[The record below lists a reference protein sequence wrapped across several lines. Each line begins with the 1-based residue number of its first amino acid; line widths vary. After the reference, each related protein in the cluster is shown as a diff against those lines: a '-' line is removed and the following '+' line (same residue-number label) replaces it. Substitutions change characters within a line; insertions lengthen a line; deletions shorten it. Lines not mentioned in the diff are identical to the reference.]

1 MLEALGGSLSAAVG
15 IAISPVPIIATI
27 LMLLAPRA
35 RSASIGFAAG
45 WLVGIIVAVGVMG
58 ALAQSLDGGPLLGS
72 TSRVVIY
79 AVLGL
84 LLLALAWREFQ
95 HRAEGGMP
103 GWMSAVDSM
112 SVGKA
117 AALGAA
123 LSALNPKNLGLAAVA
138 GVDIGGA
145 GLSGAETFVVVL
157 VFALLAGSTVL
168 IPVIAY
174 LLVPGKMA
182 GPLDSLK
189 NWLTDN
195 NHTVMAVLLLVLG
208 VVVLG
213 KALAYAG

>member
-1 MLEALGGSLSAAVG
+1 MLQALGGSLSAAVG
-15 IAISPVPIIATI
+15 IAISPVPIIATV

-35 RSASIGFAAG
+35 RSASVGFAVG
-45 WLVGIIVAVGVMG
+45 WLVGIVVAVGVMG
-58 ALAQSLDGGPLLGS
+58 ALAQSLDGGPLLGD
-72 TSRVVIY
+72 TGRVVIY

-84 LLLALAWREFQ
+84 LLLVLAWREFQ
-95 HRAEGGMP
+95 HRNEGGMP
-103 GWMSAVDSM
+103 GWMAAVDSM

-145 GLSGAETFVVVL
+145 GLSGAETLVVVL

-168 IPVIAY
+168 VPVIAY
-174 LLVPGKMA
+174 LLVPGRMA

-189 NWLTDN
+189 NWLTAN
-195 NHTVMAVLLLVLG
+195 NHTVMSVLLLVLG

-213 KALAYAG
+213 KALGSAG

>member
-35 RSASIGFAAG
+35 RSASIGFAVG
-45 WLVGIIVAVGVMG
+45 WLVGIVVAVGVMG

-72 TSRVVIY
+72 TARVVIY

-84 LLLALAWREFQ
+84 LLLALAWREFR

-103 GWMSAVDSM
+103 GWMSAIDSM

-123 LSALNPKNLGLAAVA
+123 FSALNPKNLGLAAVA

-145 GLSGAETFVVVL
+145 GLPAAETFVTVL

-174 LLVPGKMA
+174 LLVPGRIA
-182 GPLDSLK
+182 DPLDSLK
-189 NWLTDN
+189 NWLTAN

-208 VVVLG
+208 VAVLG
-213 KALAYAG
+213 KALTYAG

>member
-1 MLEALGGSLSAAVG
+1 M
-15 IAISPVPIIATI
+15 
-27 LMLLAPRA
+27 
-35 RSASIGFAAG
+35 
-45 WLVGIIVAVGVMG
+45 
-58 ALAQSLDGGPLLGS
+58 
-72 TSRVVIY
+72 
-79 AVLGL
+79 
-84 LLLALAWREFQ
+84 
-95 HRAEGGMP
+95 
-103 GWMSAVDSM
+103 
-112 SVGKA
+112 GKA

-182 GPLDSLK
+182 GPLESLK

>member
-1 MLEALGGSLSAAVG
+1 VLEALGGSLSAAVG
-15 IAISPVPIIATI
+15 IAISPVPIIATV

-35 RSASIGFAAG
+35 RAASIGFAAG
-45 WLVGIIVAVGVMG
+45 WLVGIVVAVGVTG
-58 ALAQSLDGGPLLGS
+58 ALAKGLDGGPLLGS
-72 TSRVVIY
+72 TARVVIY

-84 LLLALAWREFQ
+84 LLLALAWREF
-95 HRAEGGMP
+95 RSRGEGGMP

-112 SVGKA
+112 SAGKA

-123 LSALNPKNLGLAAVA
+123 LAALNPKNLGLAAVA

-145 GLSGAETFVVVL
+145 GLSTAETCVVVL

-168 IPVIAY
+168 VPVIAY
-174 LLVPGKMA
+174 VLVPGRMA
-182 GPLDSLK
+182 GPLASLK
-189 NWLTDN
+189 DWLIAN

-208 VVVLG
+208 VAVLG